1 MFRLILFISLFP
13 IIIALLARW
22 WFGVRVLTTEGGR
35 LCRCDL
41 GNWLPPPGDQ
51 ALIHRA
57 EQSAAEFG
65 RQLRLKALAEWQAND
80 PKGSGSREG
89 TRRFGLAVPPLS
101 GVVAIFAVIVGK
113 VPVIGAV
120 AILLGATALSA
131 ALGLLSL
138 PPELSAITRAAAKS
152 RKAKNFP
159 RQDDEEAVIR
169 CAMAH
174 AWDAALPPIM
184 RGFKK

>member
-1 MFRLILFISLFP
+1 MYRLILFISLFP

-22 WFGVRVLTTEGGR
+22 WFGVRVLSTEGRR

-51 ALIHRA
+51 SLIHRA

-65 RQLRLKALAEWQAND
+65 RQLRLKALAEWQATD
-80 PKGSGSREG
+80 PKAAGSREG

-101 GVVAIFAVIVGK
+101 GVIAIFAVIVGK

-138 PPELSAITRAAAKS
+138 PPELSAITRAAGKT
-152 RKAKNFP
+152 RKAKHFP
-159 RQDDEEAVIR
+159 SQDDEEAVIR

-174 AWDAALPPIM
+174 AWEAALPPIM
-184 RGFKK
+184 RGFRK

>member
-13 IIIALLARW
+13 ITIALIARW
-22 WFGVRVLTTEGGR
+22 WFGVRILTTEGDR

-41 GNWLPPPGDQ
+41 TNWLPPPGDQ
-51 ALIHRA
+51 SLIHRA
-57 EQSAAEFG
+57 EESAAEFG
-65 RQLRLKALAEWQAND
+65 RQLRLKALAEWQAQD
-80 PKGSGSREG
+80 PKGAGSREG

-101 GVVAIFAVIVGK
+101 GVIAVFAVIVGK

-138 PPELSAITRAAAKS
+138 PPELSAITRAAGKS
-152 RKAKNFP
+152 RKAKSFP
-159 RQDDEEAVIR
+159 RGDDEDAVIR

-184 RGFKK
+184 RWKKK

>member
-13 IIIALLARW
+13 IAIALLARW
-22 WFGVRVLTTEGGR
+22 WFGTRILAGDGGR

-41 GNWLPPPGDQ
+41 SNWMPPPGDES
-51 ALIHRA
+51 LVHRA
-57 EQSAAEFG
+57 EESADEFG
-65 RQLRLKALAEWQAND
+65 RQLRLKALAEWKEQD
-80 PKGSGSREG
+80 SKGSGSREG

-101 GVVAIFAVIVGK
+101 GVVAVFAVIVGK
-113 VPVIGAV
+113 IPVMGAV

-138 PPELSAITRAAAKS
+138 PPELSAITRAAAKL
-152 RKAKNFP
+152 RKKKSFP
-159 RQDDEEAVIR
+159 RQDDEDAVIR

-184 RGFKK
+184 RWIKK